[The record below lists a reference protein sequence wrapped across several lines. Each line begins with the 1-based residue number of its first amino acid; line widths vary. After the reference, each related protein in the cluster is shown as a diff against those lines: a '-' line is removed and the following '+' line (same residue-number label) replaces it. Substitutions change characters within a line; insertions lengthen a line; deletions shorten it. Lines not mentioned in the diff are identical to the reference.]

1 MSCVISVSLLSNSA
15 LLDAISFFIKRSS
28 FKMADRGSDRP
39 PSSGVG
45 SFLLRSGY
53 AVPSDG
59 CDESPDADPV
69 SGMVRGFGGIA
80 LDSA

>member
-45 SFLLRSGY
+45 SFLLRSG
-53 AVPSDG
+53 
-59 CDESPDADPV
+59 
-69 SGMVRGFGGIA
+69 
-80 LDSA
+80 